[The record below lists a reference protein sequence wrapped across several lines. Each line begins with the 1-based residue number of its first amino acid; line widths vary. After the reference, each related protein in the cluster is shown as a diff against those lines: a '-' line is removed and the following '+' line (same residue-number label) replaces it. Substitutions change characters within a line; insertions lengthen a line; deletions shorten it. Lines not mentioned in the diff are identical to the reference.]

1 MSRSHN
7 ERSVPQ
13 VRGRRQE
20 SNGKRL
26 AHKRMRQM
34 SLDVGI
40 EALKVAGKSVTLD
53 RETRRSGAG

>member
-7 ERSVPQ
+7 ERPASQ
-13 VRGRRQE
+13 MRGRRQE
-20 SNGKRL
+20 GNSKRL

-34 SLDVGI
+34 SLDVGV

-53 RETRRSGAG
+53 RETRQSDAG

>member
-7 ERSVPQ
+7 ERSVSQ
-13 VRGRRQE
+13 MRGRRQE
-20 SNGKRL
+20 GNNKRL

-34 SLDVGI
+34 SLDVGV

-53 RETRRSGAG
+53 RETRQSDAG